1 MAKSI
6 YAVLRMLP
14 GESTFAPAKTGLD
27 NIKDA
32 KAAASEL
39 AMENDQIIF
48 IPAVLYEPFYAK
60 KIVSVSHQVT
70 VPPVNSMRLIG
81 FIEPEEGCANADSTV
96 PEGTDGDGDGGDG
109 DGDTN
114 ADGDGDGNTNADGDD
129 STPVVSADE
138 GSEKVDPDPVEPEKT
153 EEKPAEASAEEQSNA
168 SQTSG
173 ALF

>member
-81 FIEPEEGCANADSTV
+81 FIEPEEGCANADSTA
-96 PEGTDGDGDGGDG
+96 PEGTDGDGGDG